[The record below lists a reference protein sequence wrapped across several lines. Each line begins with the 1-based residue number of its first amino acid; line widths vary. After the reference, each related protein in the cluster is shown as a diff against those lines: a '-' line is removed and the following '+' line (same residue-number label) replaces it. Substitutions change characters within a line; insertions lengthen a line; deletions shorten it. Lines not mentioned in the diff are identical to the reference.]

1 MRDRLRVV
9 APPPR
14 LGFWY
19 SHGYILQAADR
30 AVTYCKTYPVEST
43 AQLEK
48 VLGEGRAAAT
58 LAMSM
63 AKLKGLDV
71 WVRLV
76 DPAQQAPDAEV
87 MYLGQT
93 GKHQTME
100 LLGVEVASYTKHS
113 SEPLGE
119 FILRTKLNKH
129 HAYGEHTAI
138 VIYVQRTIDVHQV
151 SEAHEGIIGAGVPAL
166 VFLVGQADEDL
177 FQVQTIYPQLSGR
190 VDVRVSDALG
200 TAQRQVLEVSRGMS
214 KDILASE
221 SPEWTDNP
229 FLAYFKDA

>member
-1 MRDRLRVV
+1 MVV
-9 APPPR
+9 PPPR
-14 LGFWY
+14 LGLWY
-19 SHGYILQAADR
+19 SPGYILEAADR

-48 VLGEGRAAAT
+48 VLGEGRAAAF

-76 DPAQQAPDAEV
+76 DPAQQAPDVEV
-87 MYLGQT
+87 MYLGRT
-93 GKHQTME
+93 RKHQTME

-113 SEPLGE
+113 SEPLGD

-129 HAYGEHTAI
+129 HVYGEHTAI
-138 VIYVQRTIDVHQV
+138 VIYIQRAIDEQQV
-151 SEAHEGIIGAGVPAL
+151 NEAHERIVGADVPAL
-166 VFLVGQADEDL
+166 VFLVGRADDDL

-190 VDVRVSDALG
+190 VDVRVSAALG
-200 TAQRQVLEVSRGMS
+200 AAQRQVLEVSRGMS
-214 KDILASE
+214 KELTVSE
-221 SPEWTDNP
+221 HPEWTDNP
-229 FLAYFKDA
+229 FLAYVKDA